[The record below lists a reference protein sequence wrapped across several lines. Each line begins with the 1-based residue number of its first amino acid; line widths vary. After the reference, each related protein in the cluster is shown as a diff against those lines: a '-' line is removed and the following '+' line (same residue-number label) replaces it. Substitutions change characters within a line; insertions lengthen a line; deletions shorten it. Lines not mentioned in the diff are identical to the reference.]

1 MIAAESKSH
10 TAAFLDL
17 DGTVLPL
24 PSLERRFVSMLRYQH
39 AIPAQNYFRWLAETL
54 RLAPRGIRAITHAN
68 KTYLC
73 NISASMATVCSGRTD
88 SSVSPESRRAGGP
101 VRQNAAASSSATLNR
116 FPAFF
121 PDALERAAWHA
132 TQRHTIVLVTGTL
145 EPLAKQAALAL
156 TLRLLVRGI
165 TASVGVCAT
174 RLEESK
180 GRWTGLITGEAMFG
194 EAKARALQRIAAS
207 SGFDLAR
214 SYAYGDA
221 TGDRW
226 MLGAVGR
233 PAAVNPSREL
243 ERIARLRN
251 WPIFLWKENESQHA
265 TAATRPEDS
274 RGTDCGVIPKVRRET
289 WG

>member
-10 TAAFLDL
+10 IAAFLDL

-39 AIPAQNYFRWLAETL
+39 AIPTQNYFRWLAESL
-54 RLAPRGIRAITHAN
+54 RLAPGGIKAITHAN
-68 KTYLC
+68 KTYLR
-73 NISASMATVCSGRTD
+73 NISASMASVGLGSTDCSA
-88 SSVSPESRRAGGP
+88 SPESQRAGRLVCQG
-101 VRQNAAASSSATLNR
+101 AAAPASATFNPFR
-116 FPAFF
+116 AFF
-121 PDALERAAWHA
+121 PDALQRAAWHA
-132 TQRHTIVLVTGTL
+132 SQGHTIILVTGTL

-156 TLRLLVRGI
+156 ILRLLVRGI

-174 RLEESK
+174 RLERRK
-180 GRWTGLITGEAMFG
+180 GRWTGFITGEAMFG
-194 EAKARALQRIAAS
+194 EAKARAIQRIAANR
-207 SGFDLAR
+207 GFDLAR

-243 ERIARLRN
+243 ERVARLRN

-265 TAATRPEDS
+265 TTRPTGS
-274 RGTDCGVIPKVRRET
+274 TGTDCAVIAKIRPET
-289 WG
+289 LG

>member
-1 MIAAESKSH
+1 MITAESNSH

-17 DGTVLPL
+17 DGTVLPF

-73 NISASMATVCSGRTD
+73 NISASMATVCSGSTG
-88 SSVSPESRRAGGP
+88 SVSPESRRAGGP
-101 VRQNAAASSSATLNR
+101 GSQEASASATLSQ

-121 PDALERAAWHA
+121 PDALHRAAWHA
-132 TQRHTIVLVTGTL
+132 TRRHTIVLVTGTL

-180 GRWTGLITGEAMFG
+180 GRWTGFITGEAMFG
-194 EAKARALQRIAAS
+194 EAKARAIQRIAAS

-265 TAATRPEDS
+265 TAAPRPEDS
-274 RGTDCGVIPKVRRET
+274 RGSDCAVVPKIRPET
-289 WG
+289 LG